1 MIYRIAAWIAFI
13 IVMAGVHGD
22 HVHGRPIEM
31 SVDLIL
37 AGVIFV
43 SIQVSKANSR
53 LRAIRDRVEKIA
65 IISETF

>member
-37 AGVIFV
+37 ASVAKLEPQKF
-43 SIQVSKANSR
+43 
-53 LRAIRDRVEKIA
+53 
-65 IISETF
+65 